1 MTTITRHLTRVSA
14 RWIPVAAAA
23 AALVLSLAAP
33 VTAAPD
39 SQHLARAKDYIADER
54 WAQAIDELRAALDDP
69 KEPAPDEAMFWLAHS
84 LYHHGDSASALG
96 TIDRLTSRY
105 PKSRWTSPA
114 NALRIEIAYQL
125 RRDDLL
131 WPLAEPPA
139 PPAPPAAPAPPAPPA
154 RPAPPASPAPPALPA
169 MPAPPAPPAPPVP
182 PVMSDTDLRIQALGT
197 LMDTDAEKVIPILR
211 KIVMTEGN
219 VAEARRAL
227 FVLAQSRRADAQG
240 TLLQVAKDGPERIRA
255 AAVRE
260 LGRFGGPDVNQ
271 QLLVV
276 YAGGSSPVKQQV
288 VRVLGWRRDA
298 GALEQIVTKES
309 NVVLRDQAILALG
322 RAGGR
327 VQLATLYG
335 KAGSSDLKEQL
346 VTALFNAEAD
356 DELIRIAKTDPNE
369 SVRTL
374 AIDRLRLLDTDKARA
389 FLKTLK

>member
-1 MTTITRHLTRVSA
+1 
-14 RWIPVAAAA
+14 
-23 AALVLSLAAP
+23 
-33 VTAAPD
+33 
-39 SQHLARAKDYIADER
+39 
-54 WAQAIDELRAALDDP
+54 
-69 KEPAPDEAMFWLAHS
+69 
-84 LYHHGDSASALG
+84 
-96 TIDRLTSRY
+96 
-105 PKSRWTSPA
+105 
-114 NALRIEIAYQL
+114 
-125 RRDDLL
+125 
-131 WPLAEPPA
+131 
-139 PPAPPAAPAPPAPPA
+139 
-154 RPAPPASPAPPALPA
+154 
-169 MPAPPAPPAPPVP
+169 
-182 PVMSDTDLRIQALGT
+182 MSDTDLRIQALGT
-197 LMDTDAEKVIPILR
+197 LMATDADRVIPILR

-276 YAGGSSPVKQQV
+276 YAGGTSPVKQQV

-298 GALEQIVTKES
+298 GALEQIVLKEP
-309 NVVLRDQAILALG
+309 NAELRDSAILALG

-327 VQLATLYG
+327 VQLGTLYR
-335 KAGSSDLKEQL
+335 KAGSFDMKEQL

-356 DELIRIAKTDPNE
+356 DELIRIAKIDPNE
-369 SVRTL
+369 SVRKL